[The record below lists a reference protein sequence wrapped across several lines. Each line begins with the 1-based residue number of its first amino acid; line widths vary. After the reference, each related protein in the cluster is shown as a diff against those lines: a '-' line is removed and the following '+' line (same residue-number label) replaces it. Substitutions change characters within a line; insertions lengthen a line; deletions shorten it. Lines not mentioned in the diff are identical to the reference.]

1 MKEIWTALILL
12 GGSVMDIRK
21 KSVPV
26 AYLIIAAA
34 GSLVMTFL
42 YFGEAGEI
50 LLGLIPGVVLLIA
63 GKLSDCVGMADGVM
77 LLVLGAM
84 YGLRDGGEL
93 MMYSM
98 LLAAVASVLLI
109 ALRHAGK
116 KDTLPFIPFLLA
128 GFILFRLRI
137 FLNGGV

>member
-34 GSLVMTFL
+34 GSLAVTL
-42 YFGEAGEI
+42 LHLGEGREI
-50 LLGLIPGVVLLIA
+50 LLGLIPGAVILVV
-63 GKLSDCVGMADGVM
+63 GKLSNCVGMADGVM
-77 LLVLGAM
+77 LLALGAM

-98 LLAAVASVLLI
+98 LLAAIASILLI
-109 ALRHAGK
+109 TFKHAGK
-116 KDTLPFIPFLLA
+116 KDTLPFLPFLFA
-128 GFILFRLRI
+128 GFLLFRLRI
-137 FLNGGV
+137 YINGGI